1 MKLVS
6 CGKEYAEDVRNINI
20 RPEQLDDFVG
30 QKDIIQNL
38 KVFINAA
45 QTRTEALDHV
55 LLYGPPGLGKTT
67 LAQIVSKELRVSF
80 RATSGP
86 LLSKAGDLAAVLT
99 TLNAK
104 DVLFIDEIHRLN
116 SSIEEVLYTAMEDF
130 CLDILVGG
138 GPSTR
143 TLRID
148 LPTFTLIGATTRLGL
163 LSAPLR
169 DRFGIPMH
177 LEFYTFSELV
187 NIIIRGAKVLATE
200 IEKGAAQEIACRA
213 RGTPRIALRLLRRI
227 RDFVEIENNK
237 KITYEIADSALLKL
251 GVDKVGLN
259 KLDMDYLRF
268 LLNTSGPVGID
279 TISIALSEDVGNIE
293 ETVEPYLIKISFI
306 KRTPRGRVLTDQAKE
321 YLSLK
326 LQLPS

>member
-1 MKLVS
+1 MKLIS
-6 CGKEYAEDVRNINI
+6 CSKEYSEDVRNLNI

-30 QKDIIQNL
+30 QKDLIQNL

-45 QTRTEALDHV
+45 QTRAEALDHV

-116 SSIEEVLYTAMEDF
+116 RSIEEVLYTAMEDF
-130 CLDILVGG
+130 CLDILVGE

-148 LPTFTLIGATTRLGL
+148 LPPFTLIGATTRLGL

-169 DRFGIPMH
+169 DRFGIPLH
-177 LEFYTFSELV
+177 LEFYSFEELV
-187 NIIIRGAKVLATE
+187 DIIKRGARVLCAE
-200 IEKGAAQEIACRA
+200 IEKDAVQEIACRA

-227 RDFVEIENNK
+227 RDFVEVKDDK
-237 KITYEIADSALLKL
+237 KITCEIAGSALSKL
-251 GVDKVGLN
+251 GIDKMGLN

-268 LLNTSGPVGID
+268 LFNTSGPIGID

-293 ETVEPYLIKISFI
+293 ETVEPYLIKVSFV

-321 YLSLK
+321 YLSIN
-326 LQLPS
+326 SIVC

>member
-1 MKLVS
+1 MKSIS
-6 CGKEYAEDVRNINI
+6 CSKKYAEDVRNLSF
-20 RPEQLDDFVG
+20 RPEQLNDFVG
-30 QKDIIQNL
+30 QKDLIQNL

-116 SSIEEVLYTAMEDF
+116 RNIEEVLYTAMEDF
-130 CLDILVGG
+130 CLDILVGE

-143 TLRID
+143 TLRMD
-148 LPTFTLIGATTRLGL
+148 LPPFTLIGATTRLGL

-169 DRFGIPMH
+169 DRFGIPLH
-177 LEFYTFSELV
+177 LEFYSCEELV
-187 NIIIRGAKVLATE
+187 DIIKRGAKILSAR
-200 IEKGAAQEIACRA
+200 IEENAVQEIAYRA

-227 RDFVEIENNK
+227 RDFIEVKDSK
-237 KITYEIADSALLKL
+237 KITYEIAGFALSKL
-251 GVDKVGLN
+251 GIDKMGLN

-268 LLNTSGPVGID
+268 LFNTSGPVGID
-279 TISIALSEDVGNIE
+279 TISIALSEDAGNIE
-293 ETVEPYLIKISFI
+293 ETVEPYLIKISFV

-321 YLSLK
+321 YLSLRY
-326 LQLPS
+326 

>member
-1 MKLVS
+1 MKSIL
-6 CGKEYAEDVRNINI
+6 CNKEYEEDARGINI
-20 RPEQLDDFVG
+20 RPEQLDDFIG
-30 QKDIIQNL
+30 QRDLIQNL

-55 LLYGPPGLGKTT
+55 LLCGPPGLGKTT
-67 LAQIVSKELRVSF
+67 LAHIVSKELRVSF

-86 LLSKAGDLAAVLT
+86 LLNKAGDLAAVLT

-116 SSIEEVLYTAMEDF
+116 RSIEEVLYTAMEDF
-130 CLDILVGG
+130 CLDILVGE
-138 GPSTR
+138 GPATR

-148 LPTFTLIGATTRLGL
+148 LPPFTLVGATTRLGL

-169 DRFGIPMH
+169 DRFGIPLH
-177 LEFYTFSELV
+177 LEFYSFAELV
-187 NIIIRGAKVLATE
+187 EVIKRGAKILSIE
-200 IEKGAAQEIACRA
+200 IEESAAQEIACRA

-227 RDFVEIENNK
+227 RDFVEMESERRV
-237 KITYEIADSALLKL
+237 THEIADSALLKL
-251 GVDKVGLN
+251 GIDKMGLN
-259 KLDMDYLRF
+259 KLDMDYLKF
-268 LLNTSGPVGID
+268 LFNTSGPVGIE

-293 ETVEPYLIKISFI
+293 ETVEPYLIKISFV

-321 YLSLK
+321 YINLK
-326 LQLPS
+326 Y

>member
-1 MKLVS
+1 MKSILYD
-6 CGKEYAEDVRNINI
+6 KEYAEDARNVNI

-30 QKDIIQNL
+30 QKDLIQNL

-45 QTRTEALDHV
+45 KTRTEALDHV
-55 LLYGPPGLGKTT
+55 LLHGPPGLGKTT

-86 LLSKAGDLAAVLT
+86 LLNKARDLAAVLT

-116 SSIEEVLYTAMEDF
+116 RSIEEVLYTAMEDF
-130 CLDILVGG
+130 CLDILVGE

-148 LPTFTLIGATTRLGL
+148 LPPFTLIGATTRLGL
-163 LSAPLR
+163 FSAPLM
-169 DRFGIPMH
+169 DRFGIPLH
-177 LEFYTFSELV
+177 LEFYSFEELV
-187 NIIIRGAKVLATE
+187 DIIKRGARVLFAE
-200 IEKGAAQEIACRA
+200 IEEGAIREIACCA

-227 RDFVEIENNK
+227 RDFVEAEDDK
-237 KITYEIADSALLKL
+237 KITYEIADSALSKL
-251 GVDKVGLN
+251 GIDKMGLN

-268 LLNTSGPVGID
+268 LFNTSGPVGID
-279 TISIALSEDVGNIE
+279 TISIALSEDAGNIE
-293 ETVEPYLIKISFI
+293 ETVEPYLIKISFV

-321 YLSLK
+321 YLSLRY
-326 LQLPS
+326 